1 MYHRLE
7 RLPKTI
13 VIPFV
18 LTSVIILISYQS
30 IRHIKCPLCPTST
43 RPIKSIIASNNISD
57 IEDEK
62 TAVDDTSLLCLDLA
76 QRIDSERYYPQSP
89 VIFPPAFNDTKTFR
103 FPYYHYSHW
112 KSSSIIPRVI
122 TQCEHSLMMHLLIII
137 DRICRE
143 HKITYFIS
151 DGTLLGSLRH
161 HDIIPWDD
169 DLDIMVPDDKRKIL
183 NNEFKKINRT
193 LIGFALHHGEL
204 PEYEYDKLYYNIT
217 QIAGKDKWH
226 FPFVDIFFYEQNQ
239 THLWTLLNPDKPFQT
254 KYIFPLILRPL
265 GYLWVPAPRKPKR
278 LIKFDPF
285 VECKTNFW
293 NHRTE
298 SYQKPVTVQCNR
310 LKDIYPFVEPNKKKE
325 WIEILKINNTI
336 IHTVVFTL

>member
-1 MYHRLE
+1 MYHQLE

-13 VIPFV
+13 IIPFV
-18 LTSVIILISYQS
+18 FTSIIILISYQS
-30 IRHIKCPLCPTST
+30 IRHVKCPLCP
-43 RPIKSIIASNNISD
+43 KSILSSNNLSD

-103 FPYYHYSHW
+103 FPYYRYSHW
-112 KSSSIIPRVI
+112 KSSSIIPRAL
-122 TQCEHSLMMHLLIII
+122 TQCEHTLMMHLLMII

-143 HKITYFIS
+143 NKITYFIS
-151 DGTLLGSLRH
+151 EGTLLGSLRH

-169 DLDIMVPDDKRKIL
+169 DLDILVPNDKRKIL
-183 NNEFKKINRT
+183 NNEFKKIEKT
-193 LIGFALHHGEL
+193 LIGFAFHHGGSKK
-204 PEYEYDKLYYNIT
+204 EYDKLYYNIT
-217 QIAGKDKWH
+217 QIAGKKKWH

-239 THLWTLLNPDKPFQT
+239 THLWSLLNPEEPFQT
-254 KYIFPLILRPL
+254 RYIFPLILRPL

-278 LIKFDPF
+278 LFKFDPF
-285 VECKTNFW
+285 GECKTHFW
-293 NHRTE
+293 NHSIE
-298 SYQKPVTVQCNR
+298 VSQKSVTVQCNR
-310 LKDIYPFVEPNKKKE
+310 LKDMYPFVEPNKKKE
-325 WIEILKINNTI
+325 WTEMLKINNTI